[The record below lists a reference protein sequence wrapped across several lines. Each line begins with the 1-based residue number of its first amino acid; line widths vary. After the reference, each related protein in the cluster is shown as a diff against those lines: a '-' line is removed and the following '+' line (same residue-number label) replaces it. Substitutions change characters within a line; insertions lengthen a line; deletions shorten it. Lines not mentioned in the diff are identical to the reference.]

1 MSVIDFL
8 LGRPLKSS
16 EETREKIG
24 PAAGIAV
31 FGLDALGPR
40 PTVQRQR

>member
-31 FGLDALGPR
+31 LDWMRWVPR